1 MDSPTSVG
9 SWALWSRSEMNKKA
23 LSAALLAF
31 GLLVV
36 SASFTV
42 HAATPVS
49 GDFSFPTYN
58 NAYGPVT
65 VGTGSPT
72 AFNSTASGG
81 SPPYTFNWNFSDGTT
96 ASGAYLSH
104 VFSAAG
110 TYNVTLAVVDSA
122 LGATMVSHLVTVV
135 SSYRVD
141 LTTLVIDPVGKRHI
155 IPKGPSCSEA
165 VNTTLF
171 PPLKAR

>member
-1 MDSPTSVG
+1 
-9 SWALWSRSEMNKKA
+9 MNKKA